1 LGREI
6 KSWSPSPPVRPSL
19 ASLCSSSRYASKR
32 PSLQVRMRKRPPS
45 VFSGGLFWSFCFS
58 TFSFHER
65 ADDLPRQ
72 ARDKRGENSTK
83 LGCDITLLYNDDKQR
98 AVGRSRLVALTP
110 WVSCGSSAA
119 LGEKTHLFVSTFI
132 LKLHHVTKTGSG
144 QTWGK
149 LNKRG
154 VFLQHAAKAGACE
167 WTVEYVRG
175 QDDLRYHHGIH
186 PVRKTHTHVPFWL
199 RSHTYMF
206 VECL

>member
-1 LGREI
+1 
-6 KSWSPSPPVRPSL
+6 
-19 ASLCSSSRYASKR
+19 
-32 PSLQVRMRKRPPS
+32 MRKRISLCP
-45 VFSGGLFWSFCFS
+45 L
-58 TFSFHER
+58 
-65 ADDLPRQ
+65 
-72 ARDKRGENSTK
+72 
-83 LGCDITLLYNDDKQR
+83 
-98 AVGRSRLVALTP
+98 
-110 WVSCGSSAA
+110 
-119 LGEKTHLFVSTFI
+119 FI

-206 VECL
+206 VECLYKRSHRQTPARPPYRFLSFSYVYPEPVLAKCSFLYINGSKRRI